1 MKSFLILFTLFS
13 VVFMALPAFAG
24 DRVTLVEKGEV
35 RVRLVLPPNP
45 TEYEALAAKEI
56 AAHLNVSAHTVKEH
70 LKNASGKLG
79 ARNGKHAVALF
90 LETT

>member
-1 MKSFLILFTLFS
+1 MSHLTRREREI
-13 VVFMALPAFAG
+13 M
-24 DRVTLVEKGEV
+24 
-35 RVRLVLPPNP
+35 RLVCDG
-45 TEYEALAAKEI
+45 LAAKEI